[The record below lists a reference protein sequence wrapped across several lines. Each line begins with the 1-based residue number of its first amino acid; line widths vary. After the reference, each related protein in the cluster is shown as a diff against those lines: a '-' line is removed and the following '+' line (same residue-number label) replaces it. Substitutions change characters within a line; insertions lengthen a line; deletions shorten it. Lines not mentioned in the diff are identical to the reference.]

1 MHPPTSVTTMA
12 HLSLPPLIEVYI
24 YYSLS
29 LLLCTMSNRV
39 RVQQLPTGLINVS
52 IPRAL
57 AQALRI
63 GKGDVM
69 EWVIEDGDLILKRV
83 QE

>member
-1 MHPPTSVTTMA
+1 MEIGKNPHVGSTKEYRRPHSP
-12 HLSLPPLIEVYI
+12 SLVSPF
-24 YYSLS
+24 
-29 LLLCTMSNRV
+29 
-39 RVQQLPTGLINVS
+39 QQLPTGLINVS

>member
-1 MHPPTSVTTMA
+1 
-12 HLSLPPLIEVYI
+12 
-24 YYSLS
+24 
-29 LLLCTMSNRV
+29 MSNRV
-39 RVQQLPTGLINVS
+39 RVQRHPHGLFSVS

-83 QE
+83 E